1 MKKPEDGA
9 PRMAPHS
16 SRPIEQTLPFSV
28 HVVTTEE
35 QLLEVQALRS
45 QAYGHHL
52 PLVAESFGRADP
64 IDRER
69 DTTIFYAR
77 DKATGRM
84 VGSARIQ
91 TNRYAPLQI
100 ERSVQLPPQRLG
112 QRLAEITRLTVLP
125 GYEHPVRMAMV
136 KASYV
141 FCVGMQVAGIMAGS
155 RRSLV
160 RQYSA
165 LGFTDLFEDERMVPL
180 LHAGGMEHRIL
191 FVNLITAESEWRQMN
206 HPAYGFIFHTYHPDI
221 AIFETVS
228 AAMSHERAQATAQAA
243 AAAKPDYWTRAA

>member
-1 MKKPEDGA
+1 MKKPEDVA
-9 PRMAPHS
+9 PRLAPVS
-16 SRPIEQTLPFSV
+16 ARPVEQTLPFSV
-28 HVVTTEE
+28 HVVTTEA

-52 PLVAESFGRADP
+52 PLIAESFGRPDP
-64 IDRER
+64 VDRER

-91 TNRYAPLQI
+91 TNRYSPLQI
-100 ERSVQLPPQRLG
+100 ERSVQLPPARIG

-160 RQYSA
+160 RQYAA

-180 LHAGGMEHRIL
+180 VHAGGIEHRIL

-221 AIFETVS
+221 AIFESVS
-228 AAMSHERAQATAQAA
+228 AMVVG
-243 AAAKPDYWTRAA
+243 RAA